1 MPALRKFSRTIV
13 NLVIYAVVLRWSLQP
28 DRDSHVR

>member
-13 NLVIYAVVLRWSLQP
+13 NLVAYAVVLRWAFQP
-28 DRDSHVR
+28 DRDANV